1 MDHAQERR
9 QQEAWRRYQ
18 RTVAKIGL
26 YGVLPAVVLMVLL
39 AFFGGDRGQEW
50 AFMIILA
57 LGGLFVVGKLFEPS
71 RPAVLRQR
79 LAGAAV
85 EELHGPEVADPLVPL
100 GHVRLPPQAEPLH
113 VLIEGATG
121 TGKTQTLKGM
131 VAFLRERGDTVVAVD
146 GGYDLHETFGRP
158 DDLVLSIFDQRSPGW
173 VPWNEVRA
181 PSDWAALAQSLI
193 GNGRGE
199 AAQWHSMAK
208 AVFAAVGRSYSRM
221 VEEAGE
227 PFDAGEFFHLLTGA
241 SGDELAPLLRG
252 TSAASLAAND
262 KGLGSVRMTFY
273 ETLKFWEFLRP
284 GDFSIREW
292 VETPGTRP
300 SIFMPYRRREL
311 SEARN
316 VISCWID
323 QMVSAAIDAGPS
335 DRRTWILIDELGG
348 LGEIP
353 ALLEGVTQL
362 RKTGF
367 RVVAGIQNY
376 EQIEEVYGRNGAATI
391 VNNLSTK
398 IIFRAT
404 DGAAAERQSR
414 MIGDAR
420 HRITTTNASV
430 TRGRDNKSATTSIS
444 THDTVERVVLPSE
457 IAALPDLRAYVKV
470 AGADTVKLTDVPVYQ
485 G

>member
-1 MDHAQERR
+1 
-9 QQEAWRRYQ
+9 
-18 RTVAKIGL
+18 
-26 YGVLPAVVLMVLL
+26 
-39 AFFGGDRGQEW
+39 
-50 AFMIILA
+50 
-57 LGGLFVVGKLFEPS
+57 
-71 RPAVLRQR
+71 
-79 LAGAAV
+79 
-85 EELHGPEVADPLVPL
+85 
-100 GHVRLPPQAEPLH
+100 
-113 VLIEGATG
+113 
-121 TGKTQTLKGM
+121 
-131 VAFLRERGDTVVAVD
+131 
-146 GGYDLHETFGRP
+146 
-158 DDLVLSIFDQRSPGW
+158 
-173 VPWNEVRA
+173 
-181 PSDWAALAQSLI
+181 
-193 GNGRGE
+193 
-199 AAQWHSMAK
+199 MAK
-208 AVFAAVGRSYSRM
+208 AMFAAVGRNYSRM
-221 VEEAGE
+221 VDEAGE
-227 PFDAGEFFHLLTGA
+227 PFDRRRLLPSPHRRLGRGA
-241 SGDELAPLLRG
+241 DPLPARNRRCLAHHQREGARERPHELLRD
-252 TSAASLAAND
+252 AEV
-262 KGLGSVRMTFY
+262 LGVPSS
-273 ETLKFWEFLRP
+273 P
-284 GDFSIREW
+284 GDFSIRG
-292 VETPGTRP
+292 VGRDSLDRQP

-311 SEARN
+311 AETRN
-316 VISCWID
+316 VLSCWID